1 MRIRASE
8 SDFSKS
14 SRKRDFSENKIL
26 ENKMNPPKSKIL
38 SSNSFA
44 VSINN
49 ETRQIMTEM
58 MNLLANN
65 YNKNSR
71 YLRKKN

>member
-14 SRKRDFSENKIL
+14 SWKRDFSENKIL

-44 VSINN
+44 ISINN
-49 ETRQIMTEM
+49 ETRQIMTERE
-58 MNLLANN
+58 NLLANN

-71 YLRKKN
+71 YLREKN